1 MPIRVIFK
9 ARFQCRSWL
18 RWKQKAEKLINN
30 NNTTKE
36 EMSSSVVEAQM
47 WPTGVY
53 FQSSNTRRH
62 QHVRFNPPAVTTGI
76 FPFLIAPVCHR
87 RTVQRW
93 QEVPKGRRR
102 KCTRRTLTPRGQD
115 DVPQTAEEFS
125 QSDQAEGDDLVSRCS
140 DFSLIIQCGS
150 LNVLWKE
157 RVKLCADSVFLCC
170 CFRFGILRHRTTTN
184 KRLWTFCQRSFLLV

>member
-1 MPIRVIFK
+1 MPIRVVFK

-47 WPTGVY
+47 SPAGVY

-62 QHVRFNPPAVTTGI
+62 QHVRFNPPARTPGI
-76 FPFLIAPVCHR
+76 FPFLIALVCHR
-87 RTVQRW
+87 RTIQWW

-102 KCTRRTLTPRGQD
+102 KCTRHTLTPEGRTMSLRRPKSSANQIRLKVTTSCLAALTFLSLSTAAAWMSSERGGSEVVCWQR
-115 DVPQTAEEFS
+115 FS
-125 QSDQAEGDDLVSRCS
+125 SPLSFVVVSGLG
-140 DFSLIIQCGS
+140 F
-150 LNVLWKE
+150 
-157 RVKLCADSVFLCC
+157 
-170 CFRFGILRHRTTTN
+170 
-184 KRLWTFCQRSFLLV
+184 